1 VLTHGLIL
9 YRVDYDNELVFEYRP
24 TEDMIADILTKP
36 LVVQEARLRILQS
49 MVLFNADGNKEMQ

>member
-1 VLTHGLIL
+1 MLTHGLIL
-9 YRVDYDNELVFEYRP
+9 YSVDYDNELVFEYRP

>member
-9 YRVDYDNELVFEYRP
+9 YRVDYNELVFEYRP